1 MGLSMDKFRSILESP
16 GTDLYARN
24 YIGET
29 ALHTCVQNGNRNL
42 VEEMMTVL
50 LDSDE
55 GNLAQIATYGGKTAL
70 DFALERGREESIE
83 LLVQPKRKATV
94 GVEGN
99 PDSTWITR
107 WSDETWYSHLVR
119 ILHSCQ
125 PTIAAETK
133 RLEAKWGTPLIGWN
147 SRSND
152 SAVNLRNRETYCG
165 SRTWFEAGIERGSH
179 GETVCHRRIQDNI
192 NTSNVLRQHTIIWD
206 VDDQSPGLSNW
217 LKGIQGGDTI
227 HVFPKACRRGWVNY
241 VEDVTVTV
249 FYQRH

>member
-147 SRSND
+147 STQRKYWGWD
-152 SAVNLRNRETYCG
+152 SDTSAHVSVHISSTAIA
-165 SRTWFEAGIERGSH
+165 SP
-179 GETVCHRRIQDNI
+179 VRRII
-192 NTSNVLRQHTIIWD
+192 FTMASH
-206 VDDQSPGLSNW
+206 DQGKPTPHKQL
-217 LKGIQGGDTI
+217 T
-227 HVFPKACRRGWVNY
+227 
-241 VEDVTVTV
+241 
-249 FYQRH
+249 